1 MRLAHL
7 DIETASPGCLKK
19 EKSADAFTVAEF
31 KLFFECRPD
40 IPDRRDGT
48 RDGMT
53 CLEFDRHLFLFF
65 FGLVFFVNEQSLET

>member
-19 EKSADAFTVAEF
+19 RKAPI